1 VASEL
6 HNIHQ
11 KGILGMK
18 KILRK
23 AALLLLVG
31 SSSLQASAFAEVADR
46 IVAVV
51 GNEVIFKSEID
62 TRELM
67 LRLQYPQLAQEKG
80 LSRTV
85 LDGLIDQKIILA
97 KAQIDSVAIDE
108 NAVTSQSIE
117 RFRELS
123 TRFASKAEMES
134 RLGKSSAGI
143 LEGIR
148 QELRNQQMLD
158 TLRRKKSAGVT
169 VTYNE
174 VMAYYAVNREKIPQ
188 LPEEVSLS
196 QILKYPPVSEENRAK
211 SQATIERIRTEL
223 KGGADFAVLAKQYSQ
238 DPGSA
243 QNGGDLGF
251 VPKGQLIPSFETA
264 AYALNEGQISD
275 IVETRYGYHII
286 QLLSKELNSVHVR
299 HILIVF
305 DRKEADFAGAIRQLE
320 ALRSDALSGKESFAA
335 LAKKYSDDPASA
347 AIGGQVFLGSSTKSL
362 FAPSALRPQLQ
373 QIIATLKRSGE
384 ISEPQKID
392 PQQGEPFYAI
402 FRLNDRREAHALD
415 PEKDYTYLEELALNN
430 KTQQIFAQWVQQL
443 RKEVYV
449 RSSDI

>member
-1 VASEL
+1 
-6 HNIHQ
+6 
-11 KGILGMK
+11 MK

-31 SSSLQASAFAEVADR
+31 SSSLQVSALADVADR

-67 LRLQYPQLAQEKG
+67 LRMQYPQLKQDKG
-80 LSRTV
+80 LSRTI

-97 KAQIDSVAIDE
+97 KAQIDSVSIDE
-108 NAVTSQSIE
+108 NSVVSMAAD

-123 TRFASKAEMES
+123 TKFASKAQMES

-148 QELRNQQMLD
+148 QELRNQQLFD
-158 TLRRKKSAGVT
+158 TLRRKKSAGVK

-174 VMAYYAVNREKIPQ
+174 VMAFYSANRDKISQ
-188 LPEEVSLS
+188 IPEEVSVS
-196 QILKYPPVSEENRAK
+196 QILKYSPVSAENRAQ
-211 SQATIERIRTEL
+211 SLATIERIRTEI
-223 KGGADFAVLAKQYSQ
+223 KGGADFVAMAKQYSQ

-243 QNGGDLGF
+243 QSGGDLGF
-251 VPKGQLIPSFETA
+251 VPKGQLIPSFENA
-264 AYALNEGQISD
+264 AYALKEGQISD
-275 IVETRYGYHII
+275 IVETRYGFHLI
-286 QLLSKELNSVHVR
+286 QLLSKEQNSVHVR

-305 DRKEADFAGAIRQLE
+305 DRKDGDASGAIRQLE

-347 AIGGQVFLGSSTKSL
+347 SIGGRILLGGSTKPMFS
-362 FAPSALRPQLQ
+362 PSALRPQLQ
-373 QIIATLKRSGE
+373 QIIATLKKSGD
-384 ISEPQKID
+384 ISEPQKIE
-392 PQQGEPFYAI
+392 PQQGEAFYAI
-402 FRLNDRREAHALD
+402 FRLDDQRDAHTLD
-415 PEKDYTYLEELALNN
+415 PEKDYAYLEELALNHKN
-430 KTQQIFAQWVQQL
+430 QQIFGQWVQQL

>member
-1 VASEL
+1 M
-6 HNIHQ
+6 N
-11 KGILGMK
+11 

-31 SSSLQASAFAEVADR
+31 SSSLQTSALADVADR

-67 LRLQYPQLAQEKG
+67 LRMQYPQLKQDKQ
-80 LSRTV
+80 LSHTI

-97 KAQIDSVAIDE
+97 KAQIDSVSIDE
-108 NAVTSQSIE
+108 NSVISTSIE

-123 TRFASKAEMES
+123 TKFASKGEMES

-148 QELRNQQMLD
+148 QELRHQQMVD

-174 VMAYYAVNREKIPQ
+174 VMAYYAENREKIPQ

-211 SQATIERIRTEL
+211 SLAAIESIRAQI
-223 KGGADFAVLAKQYSQ
+223 KGGADFGAMAKQYSQ

-243 QNGGDLGF
+243 QTGGDLGF
-251 VPKGQLIPSFETA
+251 VPKGQLIPSFENA
-264 AYALNEGQISD
+264 AYALEEGQISD
-275 IVETRYGYHII
+275 IVETRYGYHLI
-286 QLLSKELNSVHVR
+286 QLLSKEQNSIHVR

-305 DRKEADFAGAIRQLE
+305 DRKEGDVAAAIRQLE
-320 ALRSDALSGKESFAA
+320 ALRSDILSGKESFAA
-335 LAKKYSDDPASA
+335 MAKKYSDDPASA
-347 AIGGQVFLGSSTKSL
+347 AIGGEVLIGSSTKSV
-362 FAPSALRPQLQ
+362 FSPSALRPQLQ
-373 QIIATLKRSGE
+373 QIISTLKKSGD
-384 ISEPQKID
+384 ISEPQKIE
-392 PQQGEPFYAI
+392 PEQGESFYAI

-415 PEKDYTYLEELALNN
+415 PEKDYAYLEELALNN
-430 KTQQIFAQWVQQL
+430 KTQQIFGQWVQQL

-449 RSSDI
+449 HTSDI